1 MARKRVKS
9 VPEVSNKK
17 VECTNDDVE
26 LQEKDMVLEEESD
39 ASMSAPEHVLDDI
52 LYVLSEKIQQT
63 EECLVN
69 VEDTL
74 DRNIYGFGP
83 AAEEF
88 LLTAKTFL
96 EEKMNTSLEL
106 VCEVNGALRDIA
118 EVNKI

>member
-1 MARKRVKS
+1 MARKRANS
-9 VPEVSNKK
+9 PPEVLNKK
-17 VECTNDDVE
+17 EKCTNDDVE
-26 LQEKDMVLEEESD
+26 RKEKDMVLEEESD
-39 ASMSAPEHVLDDI
+39 ASMSAPEHVLNDI

-69 VEDTL
+69 VEETL
-74 DRNIYGFGP
+74 DRNIYGFGQ
-83 AAEEF
+83 AAEDF